1 MNFACRFFVNWITFS
16 RLFVFIYMNHTCG
29 VRNSPKMC
37 NRILNG
43 GYFVI
48 TRSHFNA
55 NLIWLFNRWTI
66 DWTWFCERTTSF
78 IHYVPHES
86 TCTSPQRACLPLT
99 RLAYAMLMWFFS
111 LYSLFLFLFPFPFRM
126 FCFLLVFFFNFK
138 TRCLIP
144 NIYR

>member
-43 GYFVI
+43 RYFVI

-78 IHYVPHES
+78 ILYVPHES

-99 RLAYAMLMWFFS
+99 RLAYAMLMWFFF
-111 LYSLFLFLFPFPFRM
+111 SLFSISISISISISNVLFSSR
-126 FCFLLVFFFNFK
+126 FFFQFQNEMLNSK
-138 TRCLIP
+138 HL
-144 NIYR
+144 